1 MTMEDPTQPSK
12 PSGQH
17 DPLDGLHT
25 LVVEDNALN
34 EATIAVMLDH
44 HKVHC
49 QFVRTGF
56 GVVQAALDMGRVD
69 VILLDIGL
77 PHHDGY
83 EVLKDIRA
91 EPRLAG
97 VKVIAV
103 TARDPRIEMERT
115 RAAGFDGYI
124 SKPLRHNQLP
134 DQLRRIARGE
144 AVWDDGV

>member
-1 MTMEDPTQPSK
+1 MTMEDPTQPTK
-12 PSGQH
+12 PSGQR
-17 DPLDGLHT
+17 DPLEGLRV

-44 HKVHC
+44 YKVHC

-56 GVVQAALDMGRVD
+56 GVVQTALEMEHVDMV
-69 VILLDIGL
+69 LLDIGL

-83 EVLKDIRA
+83 EVIRDIRA

-103 TARDPRIEMERT
+103 TARDPRIEIERT
-115 RAAGFDGYI
+115 RNAGFDGYI
-124 SKPLRHNQLP
+124 AK
-134 DQLRRIARGE
+134 
-144 AVWDDGV
+144 